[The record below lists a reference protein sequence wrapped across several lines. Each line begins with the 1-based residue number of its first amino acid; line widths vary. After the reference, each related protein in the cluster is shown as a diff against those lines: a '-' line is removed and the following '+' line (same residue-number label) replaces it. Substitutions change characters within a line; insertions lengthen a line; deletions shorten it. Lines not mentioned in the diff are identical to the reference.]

1 MLHVATF
8 YHFTDLDDLPVL
20 REQLLALGARLA
32 LKGTVLLAAEGLNAT
47 ICGRRPA
54 VDAFLAQLAQDGRFD
69 DMAVK
74 FSQADGD
81 DPVFLRFK
89 VKLKAEIVTMG
100 VPGVAVRKHT
110 AEHVAPKAF
119 NALLQDPA
127 VAVLD
132 VRNRYE
138 TEIGSFAGA
147 EDPGTE
153 SFREF
158 PAYVAARFGG
168 DRDQPVA
175 MFCTGGIRCEKASAY
190 LVEQGFTQVYQLD
203 GGILRYLEEVGQ
215 DESLWQG
222 DCFVFDQRVTVDHDL
237 QPGGHVQ
244 CFACRRPVAAAE
256 LSSPKY
262 QEGVS
267 CPACFNEKSEDERA
281 AYRERQRQMDLAQR
295 QGRAHLGPEAQ
306 PGEDTTG
313 ESP

>member
-8 YHFTDLDDLPVL
+8 YHFTTLDDLTSM
-20 REQLLALGARLA
+20 RERLLALGGQLA
-32 LKGTVLLAAEGLNAT
+32 LKGTVLLAPEGLNAT
-47 ICGRRPA
+47 ICGPRA
-54 VDAFLAQLAQDGRFD
+54 AIDEFLTSLASDGRFGG
-69 DMAVK
+69 MSVK
-74 FSQADGD
+74 YSRAAGD
-81 DPVFLRFK
+81 APVFLRFK
-89 VKLKAEIVTMG
+89 VKLKSEIVTMG
-100 VPGVAVRKHT
+100 VPGVDVREHT
-110 AEHVAPKAF
+110 AEHVAPQAF
-119 NALLQDPA
+119 NTLLNDPA

-147 EDPGTE
+147 EDPGTA

-158 PAYVAARFGG
+158 PEYVAERFGA

-190 LVEQGFTQVYQLD
+190 LVEQGFTKVYQLD
-203 GGILRYLEEVGQ
+203 GGILRYLEEVPQ
-215 DESLWQG
+215 DESLWHG

-256 LSSPKY
+256 LSSPHY

-267 CPACFNEKSEDERA
+267 CPACFGEKTEDARA
-281 AYRERQRQMDLAQR
+281 AYRERQRQMDLASHR
-295 QGRAHLGPEAQ
+295 GRSHLGPEAQ
-306 PGEDTTG
+306 PADDAGSD
-313 ESP
+313 